1 MPRAKKVNSQY
12 AIKKPTKIDKSN
24 IRISAKRKHIRR
36 KNTDRRKK
44 PSDIFWNKVIEGFK
58 KLLSPAFKD

>member
-36 KNTDRRKK
+36 KNTDRRKN

>member
-1 MPRAKKVNSQY
+1 MPRAKKK
-12 AIKKPTKIDKSN
+12 IKSDESN
-24 IRISAKRKHIRR
+24 IRISSVRKSTRR
-36 KNTDRRKK
+36 KNTDRRKN